1 MGLIMALT
9 SACCFGFAGVAAKAL
24 GHVGLGSLQ
33 AVWIRLLIGSCL
45 LVPFVLLRRR
55 DALRVPR
62 SVLPAMAAY
71 GLLAVAGAQGMFFAA
86 LSRIP
91 VGIALLIVYLA
102 PVLVLLWVRVMW
114 RRRISSHAVLGAVL
128 VTMGLASV
136 VQVRAGAGL
145 DPLGLLFALSAACC
159 LATYFLLSES
169 LAGVDV
175 LGLLVWGLG
184 GGALVLTP
192 VAAPWNI
199 RWAAFL
205 EDVPVGGWQVPV
217 VGVLAWLVLVS
228 TIAAYLTGMGAVRR
242 LSSPLA
248 SVLASLEVLVAAVVA
263 LIALDE
269 RLSFVQWCGMFLVLA
284 GSFLSNRAAKEGG
297 GKPGRSR
304 PDDAE
309 GPRAVVDAGPVAR
322 PAAPGRHAVT
332 VSRTGFDDP
341 AQRLVTELQPRLLH
355 PTRQHG
361 DH

>member
-1 MGLIMALT
+1 MALT

-24 GHVGLGSLQ
+24 SHIGLGSLQ
-33 AVWIRLLIGSCL
+33 AVWIRLLIGACL
-45 LVPFVLLRRR
+45 LVPFVLVRRR

-62 SVLPAMAAY
+62 SVLPALAAY

-91 VGIALLIVYLA
+91 VGIALLIIYLA
-102 PVLVLLWVRVMW
+102 PVLVLLWARVMW
-114 RRRISSHAVLGAVL
+114 RRRISSHAVFGAVL
-128 VTMGLASV
+128 VTLGLASV
-136 VQVRAGAGL
+136 VQMRAGVRL

-169 LAGVDV
+169 LAGVDL

-184 GGALVLTP
+184 GGAIVLTP

-199 RWAAFL
+199 RWSAFL
-205 EDVPVGGWQVPV
+205 ENVSVGDWQVPA

-228 TIAAYLTGMGAVRR
+228 TIAAYLTSMGAVRR

-269 RLSFVQWCGMFLVLA
+269 QLSLAQWCGMFLVLA
-284 GSFLSNRAAKEGG
+284 GSFLANRAT
-297 GKPGRSR
+297 
-304 PDDAE
+304 
-309 GPRAVVDAGPVAR
+309 VAR
-322 PAAPGRHAVT
+322 
-332 VSRTGFDDP
+332 VSPDGP
-341 AQRLVTELQPRLLH
+341 AQHPEAEPQLRLFH
-355 PTRQHG
+355 PTRQHAER
-361 DH
+361 